1 MSGCR
6 RALRRTP
13 ARAPAAVSAGLRAQ
27 PAALAVLLAA
37 CLSLLLSGCTRTPE
51 ASPSPGPPA
60 TLPATSAQ
68 AGHRLA
74 LVIGNDSYQHA
85 EVLHN
90 ARADARAVAAVL
102 RSLGFTVTLKQDV
115 TYEQMKE
122 AMRAFKSSVSGGDEV
137 VFYYSGHGVQF
148 GGSNYL
154 IAVDL
159 APQSEAQVADDSVGL
174 QRVLDDLSEQKARF
188 ALAIIDACRDD
199 PFKGTGRAIGKRGL
213 AMQSA
218 SGQMV
223 MYSAGAGQEALD
235 RLGANDHDPNGV
247 FTRVLIKEITRPGL
261 TASQLLKSVS
271 SQVIELAKSVNH
283 VQVPALYDESIGD
296 YYFVAPGQAAVAQAE
311 PAGAAP
317 PAQAAAAVHV
327 ATAGE
332 LEQEYWDRIKDSTD
346 AADFRDYEKEFPGG
360 PHAAEA
366 ALEVRRLTR
375 SAAKNSP
382 ATAGG
387 AAAPAAAT
395 PVSRAAPLAAAVTT
409 TSASSASAPP
419 AAATA
424 VAPGSYAGYTTDSSY
439 PGMKVLGRLMLA
451 SSGEFEYHGETGAVL
466 HGTLDLS
473 RPDEVSGR
481 AMVRLPNGNS
491 TGVMI
496 RGKITGGK
504 LVARYQD
511 GWRDSGDIVFDFS
524 NPL

>member
-1 MSGCR
+1 MPRRTLAHVLAAGPAVPPVR
-6 RALRRTP
+6 RA
-13 ARAPAAVSAGLRAQ
+13 
-27 PAALAVLLAA
+27 ALPV
-37 CLSLLLSGCTRTPE
+37 LLSGCLALFLTGCARTPE
-51 ASPSPGPPA
+51 ESPSPVTQPA
-60 TLPATSAQ
+60 VSGQ

-85 EVLHN
+85 AVLHN

-102 RSLGFTVTLKQDV
+102 KSLGFTVTLKQDV

-122 AMRAFKSSVSGGDEV
+122 AMRAFKGDVSGGDEV
-137 VFYYSGHGVQF
+137 VFYYSGHGVQL

-159 APQSEAQVADDSVGL
+159 VPQSEAQVADDSVGL
-174 QRVLDDLSEQKARF
+174 QRMLDDLSEQKARF

-247 FTRVLIKEITRPGL
+247 FTRVLIKEIRRPGVS
-261 TASQLLKSVS
+261 ANQLLKNVS
-271 SQVIELAKSVNH
+271 SQVIELARSVNH

-296 YYFVAPGQAAVAQAE
+296 YYFVPPGQAAVAQA
-311 PAGAAP
+311 PPSSAAVP
-317 PAQAAAAVHV
+317 TPAAAATATPIHV
-327 ATAGE
+327 ATADE
-332 LEQEYWDRIKDSTD
+332 LEQEYWDRIRDSTD
-346 AADFRDYEKEFPGG
+346 AADFRDYEKQFPGG

-375 SAAKNSP
+375 SAAKSTP
-382 ATAGG
+382 VAAPGSAAAVA
-387 AAAPAAAT
+387 AAAPVT
-395 PVSRAAPLAAAVTT
+395 RAAPLATAAG
-409 TSASSASAPP
+409 SAGVPP
-419 AAATA
+419 PSTTA

-451 SSGEFEYHGETGAVL
+451 SSGEFEYHGESGAVL

-473 RPDEVSGR
+473 RPDDVSGR
-481 AMVRLPNGNS
+481 AMVRLPNGSS